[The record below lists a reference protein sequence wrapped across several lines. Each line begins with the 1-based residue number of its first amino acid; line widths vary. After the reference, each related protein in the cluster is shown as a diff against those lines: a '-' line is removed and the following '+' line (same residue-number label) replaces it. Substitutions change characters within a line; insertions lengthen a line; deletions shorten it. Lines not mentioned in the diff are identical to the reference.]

1 MAMPVFNLLGKNII
15 LHGPAGSGQHAKMVN
30 QILIAGNIVGVCEG
44 LLYAQRAGLDPTKV
58 IQSVGSGAAGSW
70 SINNL
75 GPRIVRRDFN
85 PGFYVEH
92 FIKDLAIALEEAE
105 RMNLNLPGL
114 TLARQLYEEVSQQG
128 HGRLGTHAL
137 LLAIEKMNE
146 GRC

>member
-1 MAMPVFNLLGKNII
+1 
-15 LHGPAGSGQHAKMVN
+15 MVN

-44 LLYAQRAGLDPTKV
+44 LLYAQQAGLDPTRV

-75 GPRIVRRDFN
+75 CPRIVHRDFN

-114 TLARQLYEEVSQQG
+114 ALARQLYEVVSQQG

-137 LLAIEKMNE
+137 FLAMEKMNE